1 MTAVFTTLL
10 TPLSSSLCAQVPDVT
25 VTESAEVYLRHWYS
39 VYYNALSS
47 GTCNT
52 QDCTL
57 QRTLNTSTHES
68 AASASKTSISGN
80 MRRLNDGWSAYGGDN
95 ASYRTRIYAKVPA
108 NQNVVIK
115 IPATAGIGWT
125 NMKMVGV
132 PGGWRPIATVWVS
145 ASLTGTITTIPAS
158 SLGYSSD
165 SSVPDFNDSKSGILS
180 LESRASGFP
189 VDIGGESYYLVG
201 YLTMAAQS
209 TIRPEGS
216 PSPSVSFNAS
226 IGQAEVR
233 YKGKVLKY
241 ESGGGQTWLTGR
253 SLPEPFSVKVIQ
265 DDTGQPVADET
276 VTFTVQEPVNGATLS
291 GVTATTDAE
300 GIARTTLTLGSSP
313 GLYTVKASCPGCV
326 ASASTINFTAEAK
339 ARETVIKLVKVSG
352 DGAMPAGEKILNPLK
367 VQAFNTLTEAGE
379 PGLNVEFSFVSI
391 PEGGNDAAVGAPLAL
406 TNNFG
411 IAQSSL
417 RLGAVEG
424 DYIIKALCDACELNK
439 EVSFTLT
446 GQKLTVAPGASTG
459 ETRVRY
465 KPTSIAE
472 EISLLQIAFQ
482 NERMSDWFRVLPHG
496 NARIG
501 VLIGDSLKFK
511 GAATSGSSVSIPDS
525 EYAWSGAA
533 SGTGIATEVTFNSK
547 GTFEVRL
554 TVKNKTQTA
563 IITVDEIAS
572 TTPFHSWLKAQSN
585 LPFSHIVLSCAVSAL
600 SWANYYGPAHND
612 ASDAMRHA
620 YWNACITNLIS
631 AEVAAG
637 ATNAWEYSNLT
648 DSATSSPHNENVM
661 DLENNHIGRIIGA
674 DLPYLTGLP
683 LISERV
689 KALAKQGRLT
699 VIDRPSNNHGSGVL
713 IPSVLE

>member
-10 TPLSSSLCAQVPDVT
+10 TPLSSSLCAQVPAVT

-68 AASASKTSISGN
+68 AASASKTSISGS

-108 NQNVVIK
+108 NQDVAIK

-132 PGGWRPIATVWVS
+132 PGGWRPIATVWAS

-165 SSVPDFNDSKSGILS
+165 SSVPDFSDSKSGILS
-180 LESRASGFP
+180 LESRASGSP

-253 SLPEPFSVKVIQ
+253 PLPEPFAVKVIQ

-276 VTFTVQEPVNGATLS
+276 VTFTVQEPVNGATLT

-300 GIARTTLTLGSSP
+300 GIARTTLTLGSNP

-391 PEGGNDAAVGAPLAL
+391 PEGGNDAAIGAPLAL

-417 RLGAVEG
+417 TLGAVEG

-439 EVSFTLT
+439 EVSFVLT
-446 GQKLTVAPGASTG
+446 GQGLPKSQHAAAGEGRAVYEPPTVTG
-459 ETRVRY
+459 G
-465 KPTSIAE
+465 
-472 EISLLQIAFQ
+472 ISVLRIAFQ
-482 NERMSDWFRVLPHG
+482 NEIMNSLGLFKVVPYE
-496 NARIG
+496 NYRIG
-501 VLIGDSLKFK
+501 ALK
-511 GAATSGSSVSIPDS
+511 GATINLKAIVVSSGSLADS
-525 EYAWSGAA
+525 DYQWSGAK
-533 SGTGIATEVTFNSK
+533 SGTGRLISLRLDSEGDFIETLTSK
-547 GTFEVRL
+547 NISQTVR
-554 TVKNKTQTA
+554 
-563 IITVDEIAS
+563 ITIKDI
-572 TTPFHSWLKAQSN
+572 PDGPDFIPWLKSN
-585 LPFSHIVLSCAVSAL
+585 ASAIPIVGACAIDAETFSTLLYENPDDSSVGNAVKHS
-600 SWANYYGPAHND
+600 
-612 ASDAMRHA
+612 

-631 AEVAAG
+631 PEVAKQVTTAYER
-637 ATNAWEYSNLT
+637 TNHRINPE
-648 DSATSSPHNENVM
+648 NETVM
-661 DLENNHIGRIIGA
+661 DLENNAIGRNVGEQ
-674 DLPYLTGLP
+674 LPYLIGQPFILEKIQEAARQGSLTILDDRSNGGKSKSGL
-683 LISERV
+683 
-689 KALAKQGRLT
+689 
-699 VIDRPSNNHGSGVL
+699 L
-713 IPSVLE
+713 IPSY